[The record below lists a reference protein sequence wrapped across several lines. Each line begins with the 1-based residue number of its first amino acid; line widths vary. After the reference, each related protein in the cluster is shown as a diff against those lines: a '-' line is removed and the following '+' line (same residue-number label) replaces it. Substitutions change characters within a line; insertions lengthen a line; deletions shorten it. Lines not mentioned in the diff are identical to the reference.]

1 MYRSNEVLMQPP
13 IQQILTGI
21 YNTHRFLGRGGGVGV
36 VEEVY
41 PSISIYSYNKNKN
54 SFYHLENIR
63 LINACVH

>member
-21 YNTHRFLGRGGGVGV
+21 YNTHRFFGLGNFISRG

-41 PSISIYSYNKNKN
+41 QSISMYIVLN
-54 SFYHLENIR
+54 LNI
-63 LINACVH
+63 